1 METKH
6 KAELREMIEE
16 KLQAVKKDIAAY
28 RRLAKPV
35 APDNAI
41 GRLTRMEAINS
52 KGINEAA
59 LNKALLSLDQL
70 ERALTKID
78 HPDFGRCR
86 ECEEPIPLAR
96 LMILP
101 EAELCVQCAEA
112 LGR

>member
-6 KAELREMIEE
+6 KNELREMLA
-16 KLQAVKKDIAAY
+16 KKRLAVKKDNATY

-59 LNKALLSLDQL
+59 LNKAELALDKL
-70 ERALTKID
+70 ERALIKID

-86 ECEEPIPLAR
+86 ECEERIPLAR

-101 EAELCVQCAEA
+101 ETDLCVQCAEA
-112 LGR
+112 LGG